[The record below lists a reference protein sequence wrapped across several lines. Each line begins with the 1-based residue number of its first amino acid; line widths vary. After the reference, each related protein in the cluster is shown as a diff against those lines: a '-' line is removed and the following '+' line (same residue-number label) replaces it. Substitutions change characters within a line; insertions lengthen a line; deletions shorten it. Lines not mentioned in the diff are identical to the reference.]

1 MFANYALRITN
12 YELHKG
18 SVLTMIKTVSIL
30 GSTGSIGTQSLEV
43 CEKHGIKVTALAA
56 HSSIDMLE
64 QQARKFMPS
73 KVCIYRDDK
82 YSELKERLA
91 DTGIK
96 VLSGMDGLCEI
107 AVMEESDIVLNSV
120 VGMVGL
126 LPTLTAMEAGKNVAL
141 ANKETLVAGGK
152 IVTELAKKKGVTI
165 YPIDSEHSAVFQCLQ
180 GNKREQLSKMILTAS
195 GGPFFGYT
203 YDQLRNV
210 TKEQALK
217 HPNWDMGNKITIDS
231 ATLMNKGLEF
241 IEAKW
246 LFDLRPDQIEIVVHR
261 QSVVHSAV
269 EYNDY
274 SVIAQMGVPDMKI
287 PIQYALLYPDRMEC
301 PTGRLSLTD
310 YGKLT
315 FEKPDYDTFKCL
327 SAAIE
332 AIKRGGAYPCLVN
345 SANEEAV
352 RAFLH
357 DEIKFI
363 QIGEIVSSVL
373 DKFEYFD
380 INSYEDVTKADTM
393 AREYVRSVIS
403 K

>member
-1 MFANYALRITN
+1 
-12 YELHKG
+12 
-18 SVLTMIKTVSIL
+18 MIKTVSIL

-64 QQARKFMPS
+64 QQARKYSPS
-73 KVCIYRDDK
+73 VVCIYRDDK
-82 YSELKERLA
+82 YAELKKRLA
-91 DTGIK
+91 DTNIK
-96 VLSGMDGLCEI
+96 VLCGMEGLCEI
-107 AVMEESDIVLNSV
+107 AVMDESDIVLNSV

-152 IVTELAKKKGVTI
+152 LVTDLVKKKSI
-165 YPIDSEHSAVFQCLQ
+165 KLYPIDSEHSAIFQCLQ
-180 GNKREQLSKMILTAS
+180 GNKREQLSKIILTAS
-195 GGPFFGYT
+195 GGPFFGKT
-203 YDQLRNV
+203 YDELRAV
-210 TKEQALK
+210 SKAQALK

-246 LFDLRPDQIEIVVHR
+246 LFDLEPEQIEIVVHR

-315 FEKPDYDTFKCL
+315 FDKPDFETFKCL

-332 AIKRGGAYPCLVN
+332 AITRGGAYPCLVN

-352 RAFLH
+352 RAFLN
-357 DEIKFI
+357 DEISFI
-363 QIGEIVSSVL
+363 EIGEIVSSVL

-380 INSYEDVTKADTM
+380 INDYNDVTKADTM
-393 AREYVRSVIS
+393 ARDYVRGIVSDR